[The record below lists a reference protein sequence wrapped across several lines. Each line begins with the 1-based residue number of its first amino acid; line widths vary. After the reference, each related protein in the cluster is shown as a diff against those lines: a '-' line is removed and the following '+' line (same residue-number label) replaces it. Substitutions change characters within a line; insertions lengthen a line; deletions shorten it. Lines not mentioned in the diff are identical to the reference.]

1 MNAEALA
8 ASAAAPTTEAAGQIA
23 DHLQTAPRPQA
34 LRVRAIV
41 RDDAIDDRSDDGEPD
56 LDRSLPAFEM
66 RMLRGIGH
74 ELTDN
79 EGEAPA
85 ALRLEWQAVGAQRET
100 NPDRLQRGSAE
111 AESELADRFGGVHQ
125 SVAVRHR
132 QCAMNARMLLE
143 QFDDAGKCALDEIG
157 RAHV

>member
-1 MNAEALA
+1 MQAPPRDDAVGAQFACAERKHDEERRELRTEAILDPA
-8 ASAAAPTTEAAGQIA
+8 AEAAGQIA

-100 NPDRLQRGSAE
+100 NPDRPRSGIASA
-111 AESELADRFGGVHQ
+111 R
-125 SVAVRHR
+125 
-132 QCAMNARMLLE
+132 
-143 QFDDAGKCALDEIG
+143 
-157 RAHV
+157 